1 MKLFS
6 RLKDA
11 VSTCYVIRKRHDVA
25 MLAARKAAEEA
36 EEKHR
41 QELAAVRRR
50 TRGIAVFTGV
60 TALVVVIGYRACDF
74 ASMPPAL
81 AQPNQPETRSFQTAP
96 VTSPRMST
104 RDAETATP
112 RRKHPKDRGCHIEQI
127 PASSKHRAYTR
138 RSPGCK

>member
-1 MKLFS
+1 VKLFS

-60 TALVVVIGYRACDF
+60 TPLLWSSATG
-74 ASMPPAL
+74 L
-81 AQPNQPETRSFQTAP
+81 AILRQCRP
-96 VTSPRMST
+96 
-104 RDAETATP
+104 
-112 RRKHPKDRGCHIEQI
+112 
-127 PASSKHRAYTR
+127 
-138 RSPGCK
+138 RSPNRINPKRGPFRQPR